1 MYDKNRQ
8 QKTKQI
14 TIKPFKGDLQVKKS
28 SLLLLSMLV
37 VFTMFLAACGSKTE
51 DKNAASETPKT
62 ETEKPKETEA
72 PKKDVSLRVFST
84 FGGTDSAREAFQAAL
99 DEFTA
104 KNPNVKINN
113 DTMSANDDG
122 FRTKVNTDMTSGNEP
137 DLLFYFVGA
146 DAQGFVDAG
155 KVVPLNDIL
164 DANADWKAG
173 FAPAALENTR
183 QKDGNIYAAPLTGFY
198 EGLFV
203 NKKIFTDNN
212 LELPTDWDK
221 MKTAV
226 QTLSKK
232 GIIPL
237 AAPFDQSHYV
247 IEHFIL
253 SAAGDK
259 GHNAGLA
266 DGIDPN
272 WEKGYAAMKELYD
285 LGAFPKDAATID
297 LSMASNYFGEGK
309 AAMILEGSW
318 AMGNWKDAA
327 VIDNTTVLPFP
338 AMPGGVGTGKDVIGG
353 FGSGFYLSKSTFDN
367 ADKKDTAIELLK
379 HMTSPAVIEKIA
391 IANGGT
397 PAAAGVEIK
406 GKNQTATDGFAMAAN
421 ATSVNNPIDTMVSPE
436 TFSTLRAGVQ
446 SVVTG
451 KKAPAD
457 VLKEAK
463 AIEDA
468 NKK

>member
-1 MYDKNRQ
+1 MKR
-8 QKTKQI
+8 
-14 TIKPFKGDLQVKKS
+14 S
-28 SLLLLSMLV
+28 SMVLLSMLLS
-37 VFTMFLAACGSKTE
+37 FSMLLAACGKTE
-51 DKNAASETPKT
+51 DKNAGSETPKT
-62 ETEKPKETEA
+62 ETETPKTETEA

-84 FGGTDSAREAFQAAL
+84 FGGTDAAREAFQTAL
-99 DEFTA
+99 DEFKE
-104 KNPNVKINN
+104 KNPNVKIEN

-122 FRTKVNTDMTSGNEP
+122 FRTKVNTDMNSGNEP

-155 KVVPLNDIL
+155 KVVPMNDIL
-164 DANADWKAG
+164 DANPEWKAG
-173 FAPAALENTR
+173 FNPTALENTR
-183 QKDGNIYAAPLTGFY
+183 MQDGNIYAIPLTGYY

-203 NKKIFTDNN
+203 NKKIFADNN

-226 QTLSKK
+226 STLSKK

-253 SAAGDK
+253 SAAGAK
-259 GHNAGLA
+259 GHDSGLA

-297 LSMASNYFGEGK
+297 LGMASNYYAEGK
-309 AAMILEGSW
+309 AAMIIEGSW
-318 AMGNWKDAA
+318 ASGAWKEPA
-327 VIDNTTVLPFP
+327 VIDNTTILPFP
-338 AMPGGVGTGKDVIGG
+338 AMPGGVGTGKEIIGG
-353 FGSGFYLSKSTFDN
+353 YGSGFYLSKATFDN
-367 ADKKDTAIELLK
+367 ADKKDAAIELLK
-379 HMTSPAVIEKIA
+379 HMTSKAVIEKISL
-391 IANGGT
+391 ANGGL
-397 PAAAGVEIK
+397 PAAAGVETK
-406 GKNQTATDGFAMAAN
+406 GATQVANDGFALAAG
-421 ATSVNNPIDTMVSPE
+421 APSVSRPIDNVVSPE
-436 TFSTLRAGVQ
+436 TFSTLRAGVA

-451 KKAPAD
+451 KKSPAD

-463 AIEDA
+463 EIEDA

>member
-1 MYDKNRQ
+1 
-8 QKTKQI
+8 
-14 TIKPFKGDLQVKKS
+14 
-28 SLLLLSMLV
+28 MLV
-37 VFTMFLAACGSKTE
+37 VFTMFLAACGKTE
-51 DKNAASETPKT
+51 DKNNTASETPKT
-62 ETEKPKETEA
+62 ETETPKDAEA

-84 FGGTDSAREAFQAAL
+84 FGGTDSARDAFQAAL
-99 DEFTA
+99 DEFTS
-104 KNPNVKINN
+104 KNPNVKIVN

-122 FRTKVNTDMTSGNEP
+122 FRTKVNTDMNSGNEP
-137 DLLFYFVGA
+137 DLLFYFVGS
-146 DAQGFVDAG
+146 DSKGFVDAG

-164 DANADWKAG
+164 DADAQWKSG
-173 FAPAALENTR
+173 FSPAALENVR
-183 QKDGNIYAAPLTGFY
+183 QKDGNIYAVPLTGYY

-226 QTLSKK
+226 STLSKK

-237 AAPFDQSHYV
+237 AGPFDQSHYI
-247 IEHFIL
+247 IEHFML
-253 SAAGDK
+253 SAAGSK
-259 GHNAGLA
+259 GHNSGLA

-297 LSMASNYFGEGK
+297 LGMASNYYGEGK
-309 AAMILEGSW
+309 AAMIIEGSW

-367 ADKKDTAIELLK
+367 ADKKDAAIALMK
-379 HMTSPAVIEKIA
+379 HMTSPATIEKIA

-406 GKNQTATDGFAMAAN
+406 GTTQAATDGFAVVAN
-421 ATSVNNPIDTMVSPE
+421 ATSVNNPIDNVVAPE
-436 TFSTLRAGVQ
+436 TFSALRAGVQ
-446 SVVTG
+446 AVVTG

-463 AIEDA
+463 DIEDA